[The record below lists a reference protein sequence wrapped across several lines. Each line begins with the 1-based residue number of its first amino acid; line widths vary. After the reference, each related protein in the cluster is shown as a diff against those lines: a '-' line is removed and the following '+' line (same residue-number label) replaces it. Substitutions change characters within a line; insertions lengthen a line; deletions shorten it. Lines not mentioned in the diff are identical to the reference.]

1 MKINRVQRFSTWI
14 ATWVRGSIK
23 PTRSLA
29 RVAALAA
36 LAVIA
41 PLASPLAHA
50 QDFPTKPIR
59 IVVPLPPGGS
69 NDVLARLL
77 GQKMSEAF
85 GQPVV
90 VENKPGA
97 AGNIATDF
105 MAKSEGD
112 GYTIAIAP
120 NQTVAVN
127 PVLYPKLPFDVLR
140 DLQGITL
147 LGRVPMVL
155 VVSPG
160 KVSATSVAELIT
172 LARADPDK
180 LSYASAGSG
189 SPQHMA
195 AEVFK
200 SLTGTR
206 MTQIPYKGS
215 APALVDVL
223 GGQVDVMFCPI
234 NSALPHIRSGKLRA
248 LATTGTKRLDLLPN
262 VPTVAETVPT
272 FESDI
277 WIGMVAPAK
286 TPPAIIN
293 KLNAELR
300 RSLALPEVRDKLAE
314 QGIFA
319 ETSTAADFT
328 KLIATDQKRWAAVI
342 KAANIAPE

>member
-1 MKINRVQRFSTWI
+1 MTFNHRP
-14 ATWVRGSIK
+14 RG
-23 PTRSLA
+23 TAACALA
-29 RVAALAA
+29 AFAALAA
-36 LAVIA
+36 LV
-41 PLASPLAHA
+41 SPLAHA
-50 QDFPTKPIR
+50 QDYPTKPIH

-85 GQPVV
+85 GQPVIV
-90 VENKPGA
+90 DNKPGA

-105 MAKSEGD
+105 MAKAEGD
-112 GYTIAIAP
+112 GYNIAIAP

-127 PVLYPKLPFDVLR
+127 PVLYPKLPFDVLK

-155 VVSPG
+155 VVSP
-160 KVSATSVAELIT
+160 KMTVTSVAELVA
-172 LARADPDK
+172 LAKAGPDK

-200 SLTGTR
+200 SMTGTR
-206 MTQIPYKGS
+206 LTQIPYKGS
-215 APALVDVL
+215 APALIDVL
-223 GGQVDVMFCPI
+223 GGTVDVMFCPI

-248 LATTGTKRLDLLPN
+248 LGTTGTQRLALLPG
-262 VPTVAETVPT
+262 VPTIAETVPNY
-272 FESDI
+272 ESDI

-300 RSLALPEVRDKLAE
+300 RSLALPEVQGKLAE
-314 QGIFA
+314 QGIYA
-319 ETSTAADFT
+319 ESSSAADFT
-328 KLIATDQKRWAAVI
+328 RLIATDQKRWAAVI
-342 KAANIAPE
+342 KAANISPE